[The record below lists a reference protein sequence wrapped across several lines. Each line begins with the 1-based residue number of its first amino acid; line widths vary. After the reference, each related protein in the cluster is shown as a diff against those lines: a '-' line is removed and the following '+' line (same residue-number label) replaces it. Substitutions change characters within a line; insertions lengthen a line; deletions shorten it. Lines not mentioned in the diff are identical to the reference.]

1 MSENKSIDNPQ
12 IRIINYSGTRAQDE
26 KLHWNTMKTMGVV
39 FNIQNSQLLTW
50 SLPTEEIF
58 QVHGQNWFVLNLL
71 VVDFHSQLQECHYQ
85 SFPF

>member
-1 MSENKSIDNPQ
+1 
-12 IRIINYSGTRAQDE
+12 
-26 KLHWNTMKTMGVV
+26 MKNCIETLRKQTMGVV

-58 QVHGQNWFVLNLL
+58 QVHGQNWSVLNLL
-71 VVDFHSQLQECHYQ
+71 VVDFQSQLQECHYQ

>member
-1 MSENKSIDNPQ
+1 
-12 IRIINYSGTRAQDE
+12 
-26 KLHWNTMKTMGVV
+26 MGVV

-58 QVHGQNWFVLNLL
+58 QVHSQNWFVLNLL
-71 VVDFHSQLQECHYQ
+71 VVDFHSQLQECYYQ